1 MTNTLF
7 PYTTLFRSGWFD
19 RRDPRGHLNRLDRQ
33 AEQARIAAQLPAHE
47 HRRTDAI
54 PFLGLER
61 LDEARWCL
69 QARGHLGHAQPG
81 GFARGAQAPAT
92 SVFAVRQPLVGR
104 HHLLLPPSWLVPDCG
119 NSARTRRTYQHAAA
133 LSPIF
138 SSIFAAINTP
148 AYVP

>member
-1 MTNTLF
+1 MRISDWSSDVCSSDL
-7 PYTTLFRSGWFD
+7 
-19 RRDPRGHLNRLDRQ
+19 LDRQ

-81 GFARGAQAPAT
+81 GFARGAQALAT
-92 SVFAVRQPLVGR
+92 SVFAVRQTLVGR
-104 HHLLLPPSWLVPDCG
+104 HHCLLPTDWIVHACG
-119 NSARTRRTYQHAAA
+119 TYARNRRHTQ
-133 LSPIF
+133 
-138 SSIFAAINTP
+138 NWKRD
-148 AYVP
+148 VG